1 MFLWY
6 LLEEITKRTTPIAIK
21 HGVNRLCLF
30 GSYARNEARDDSD
43 LDFIMDYGD
52 VTSLI
57 KYMSFVQDLEDEFK
71 CHVDLVSAC
80 SYIEPPHRIDG
91 GDSQTK
97 NFFDKTKKRFLF
109 FWFCLLE
116 IFTAP

>member
-1 MFLWY
+1 MIFTI
-6 LLEEITKRTTPIAIK
+6 EEITKRTTPRAIK

-30 GSYARNEARDDSD
+30 GSYARNEAREGSD
-43 LDFIMDYGD
+43 LDFIMDDGD

-80 SYIEPPHRIDG
+80 SYN
-91 GDSQTK
+91 K
-97 NFFDKTKKRFLF
+97 NFLNKIKKDVVIIYER
-109 FWFCLLE
+109 
-116 IFTAP
+116 

>member
-1 MFLWY
+1 MIFTI
-6 LLEEITKRTTPIAIK
+6 EEITKRTIPIAIK

-30 GSYARNEARDDSD
+30 GSYARNEASDDSD
-43 LDFIMDYGD
+43 LDFIMDDGD

-80 SYIEPPHRIDG
+80 SYN
-91 GDSQTK
+91 K
-97 NFFDKTKKRFLF
+97 NFLNKIYHDTIINNNNFRIIYHA
-109 FWFCLLE
+109 WYNSN
-116 IFTAP
+116 IY